1 MKAKCEAAHR
11 QFWARSHVSHLL
23 HYYFTGDVFEGTV
36 GKTQLKNRFLLYCKI
51 TIRSGICFLELEE
64 VTPGE
69 DGVYACLAENAYG
82 QDNRT
87 VGLSVM
93 CEWPPCVHTPL
104 ALELRSRDYGGKGRR
119 PGWGGTGLAQGVS
132 GTEQRWR

>member
-11 QFWARSHVSHLL
+11 QFWARSHVSLLL

-64 VTPGE
+64 VIMPFKSWYCFKQNKWNKIPKRETKEKRKIKRNEKPF
-69 DGVYACLAENAYG
+69 LF
-82 QDNRT
+82 
-87 VGLSVM
+87 
-93 CEWPPCVHTPL
+93 
-104 ALELRSRDYGGKGRR
+104 
-119 PGWGGTGLAQGVS
+119 
-132 GTEQRWR
+132 